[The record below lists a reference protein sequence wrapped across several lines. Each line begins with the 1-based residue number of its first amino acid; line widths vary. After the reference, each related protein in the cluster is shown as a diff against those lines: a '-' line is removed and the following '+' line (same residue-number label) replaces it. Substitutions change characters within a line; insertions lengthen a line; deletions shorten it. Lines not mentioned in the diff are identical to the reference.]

1 MILTKEDPKFTFP
14 TFSGC
19 NTLDIYGNVISGKII
34 LEIVLITFNI
44 EFTFILFSDI

>member
-1 MILTKEDPKFTFP
+1 MIDESLNLPNKVE
-14 TFSGC
+14 
-19 NTLDIYGNVISGKII
+19 DIYGNVISGKII